1 MSRIVVPTYRE
12 VRSQLKAHRIQLP
25 EQLGFLMVPGTTAP
39 QGGRFKVIYGGRGS
53 AKSMSVA
60 IALLTRGFQ
69 KPLKILCAREIQNS
83 IKDSVYALL
92 VECISMLG
100 MDKFYEVRADGIRGR
115 NGTEFIFKGLRVNA
129 SDIKS
134 MQGVDICWVEEAD
147 KVSAASWKYL
157 IPTIREEY
165 EDGTCSEIIITLN
178 PELEEDYT
186 YQNFII
192 DPPSSAIVVMM
203 NYRDN
208 PWFPNVLEAERLELY
223 SKTVRPDGQ
232 INQRKLDEY
241 NWTWEGRCK
250 AAVEGAIYA
259 EEIAIAQAEGRICE
273 VPLMR
278 GVPVNTYWDLG
289 RSDETA
295 IWFVQNAGT
304 YRNVIDF
311 YENSGHHIDHYLGIL
326 QERGYVY
333 GTHHLPHDAVNEYV
347 GQRNSVEYQ
356 VRDGGK
362 RTVRIIARPPRKANG
377 INAGRT
383 VFGISRFDRE
393 KCADGLAHMRRYAY
407 GVSEAGVKTQEPLH
421 NEHSNCAD
429 AWQTHGLSTSI
440 TPLLGKKMPPNMPS
454 NRSRSMRTG
463 TGWMR

>member
-25 EQLGFLMVPGTTAP
+25 EQLGFLMVPGTTQP

-69 KPLKILCAREIQNS
+69 KSLKILCAREIQNS

-100 MDKFYEVRADGIRGR
+100 MERFYDVRADGIRGR

-157 IPTIREEY
+157 VPTIREEY

-208 PWFPNVLEAERLELY
+208 PWFPNVLEAERQELL

-232 INQRKLDEY
+232 TNQRKLDEY

-278 GVPVNTYWDLG
+278 GVPVDTYWDLG

-295 IWFVQNAGT
+295 IWFVQRAGT
-304 YRNVIDF
+304 FRNVIDY
-311 YENSGHHIDHYLGIL
+311 YENSGHHVDHYLGVL

-362 RTVRIIARPPRKANG
+362 RQVRIIARPPRKANG